1 MPGPGRDGSG
11 YQYGGPA
18 LPGATI
24 AGIGVGILTDDFWGW
39 LVIGFGAGLILMG
52 LIGAIASR

>member
-1 MPGPGRDGSG
+1 
-11 YQYGGPA
+11 
-18 LPGATI
+18 
-24 AGIGVGILTDDFWGW
+24 VTDDFWGW